1 MNNMGSQV
9 AWDSSKQDYVNVK
22 EEKEESFMM
31 RQTRDYADVSSIV
44 GLRFC
49 TEKPRPLHEK

>member
-1 MNNMGSQV
+1 M
-9 AWDSSKQDYVNVK
+9 AWDSSKRDYVSVP
-22 EEKEESFMM
+22 EEKEEHLLL
-31 RQTRDYADVSSIV
+31 RETREYADISSIV